1 MQVRKSLDRLRQTI
15 VRWTKMQ
22 LPRIRSLSKT
32 STMRLFHNSIPKL
45 KEHSTKLQM
54 ATKKMW
60 VKLTTWMRESYTA
73 VRQPEFRD
81 KVKNL
86 IPLFRKNLI
95 EAINRGYNQTRNLSI
110 QIAKY
115 GLEFREWIR
124 NLPIREG
131 IEWVRSYRLRL
142 LSAVSAIGVASVL
155 TVGANQYVN
164 INTFDVYHVM
174 VDGVEMGVVSDPQL
188 IEDIKLSKYSDLEKQ
203 YPDLT
208 MVLDA
213 FAISFRHEKAF
224 KAQANDAA
232 VLEKMN
238 SVLKAHPVGL
248 QLKVDGKVIGILKNK
263 DVAQQVL
270 DQIKAD
276 YTPVKAKEGSSK
288 SGLMAVPKQLEV
300 GESRLDKVDFVQTV
314 NLDYIQISPEQ
325 LSKPEDVLKKL
336 RTGDVTPTKYTVE
349 KGDCVGCIAKK
360 FELPRQL
367 IYKNNPWI
375 VDDVIKVG
383 QVLDLTVLKP
393 TLSVRTIETIMEN
406 QEIQFE
412 TEYVKDDNLR
422 AGVIQV
428 VTPGKNGLKKVTIQV
443 TKVNGFMESEQ
454 MLGEEL
460 ITEPVKALAKKG
472 TKIILGEGTGK
483 FAWPVVSP
491 SISSGFGQR
500 WGQLHKGIDIT
511 SGNRSILT
519 ADTGKIS
526 YVGYKSDYGNHIIV
540 DHLNGYRTLYG
551 HLSSIGVKVGQIVE
565 KGERIGVMGSTGE
578 STGIHL
584 HFEILVN
591 GISENP
597 LKYLNR

>member
-1 MQVRKSLDRLRQTI
+1 MQVRKSLDRLRQK
-15 VRWTKMQ
+15 VARWTKMQ
-22 LPRIRSLSKT
+22 LPRIRSLSKA
-32 STMRLFHNSIPKL
+32 STMRLFQNDIPRLIKHTTRL
-45 KEHSTKLQM
+45 RM

-60 VKLTTWMRESYTA
+60 GKLTAWMRETFIS

-81 KVKNL
+81 KVKSIVPML
-86 IPLFRKNLI
+86 RKNSLV
-95 EAINRGYNQTRNLSI
+95 AIDVSYNKIRYIGS
-110 QIAKY
+110 QIVKFVH
-115 GLEFREWIR
+115 GFMVWIR
-124 NLPIREG
+124 NLPVREG

-164 INTFDVYHVM
+164 INTFDIYHVM

-188 IEDIKLSKYSDLEKQ
+188 IEDIKLSKYSELEKQ

-208 MVLDA
+208 MVLNA
-213 FAISFRHEKAF
+213 FAVTFRHEKAF
-224 KAQANDAA
+224 KAQADDAA

-238 SVLKAHPVGL
+238 SVLKAHPVGV

-270 DQIKAD
+270 NQIKDD
-276 YTPVKAKEGSSK
+276 YTPVKAKESSSK
-288 SGLMAVPKQLEV
+288 TSLMAITKQLEV
-300 GESRLDKVDFVQTV
+300 GESRLEKVDFVQTV
-314 NLDYIQISPEQ
+314 SLDYIQINPEQ
-325 LSKPEDVLKKL
+325 LSKPEDVLNKL

-383 QVLDLTVLKP
+383 QVIDLTVLKP
-393 TLSVRTIETIMEN
+393 TLSVRTVETIMEN
-406 QEIQFE
+406 QEIQFD

-422 AGVIQV
+422 AGVVQV

-483 FAWPVVSP
+483 FSWPVVSP
-491 SISSGFGQR
+491 SISSVYGQR

-540 DHLNGYRTLYG
+540 DHLNGYRSLYG

-584 HFEILVN
+584 HFEIIVN

>member
-1 MQVRKSLDRLRQTI
+1 MQVRKSLDRLRQK
-15 VRWTKMQ
+15 VARWTKMQ
-22 LPRIRSLSKT
+22 LPRIRSLSKA
-32 STMRLFHNSIPKL
+32 STMRLFHNGIPRLIK
-45 KEHSTKLQM
+45 HTTRFRV

-60 VKLTTWMRESYTA
+60 GKLSAWVRETFIS

-81 KVKNL
+81 KVKKIVPMLRENSL
-86 IPLFRKNLI
+86 V
-95 EAINRGYNQTRNLSI
+95 AIDVTYKHI
-110 QIAKY
+110 QNTGSKMAKY
-115 GLEFREWIR
+115 GLGFMGWIR
-124 NLPIREG
+124 NLPVREG

-164 INTFDVYHVM
+164 INTFDIYHVM

-203 YPDLT
+203 YPDLI

-213 FAISFRHEKAF
+213 FSITFRHEKAF
-224 KAQANDAA
+224 KAQADDVA

-263 DVAQQVL
+263 DVTQQVL

-276 YTPVKAKEGSSK
+276 YIPAKSK
-288 SGLMAVPKQLEV
+288 DTTINTGLMAVAKQLEV

-314 NLDYIQISPEQ
+314 NLDFVEINPDQ

-406 QEIQFE
+406 QEVQYD

-422 AGVIQV
+422 AGVVQV

-443 TKVNGFMESEQ
+443 TKVNGLMESEQ
-454 MLGEEL
+454 MLGEEM
-460 ITEPVKALAKKG
+460 ITEPIKALAKKG

-483 FAWPVVSP
+483 FSWPVVSP

-500 WGQLHKGIDIT
+500 WGEFHKGIDIT
-511 SGNRSILT
+511 SGNRSILV

-526 YVGYKSDYGNHIIV
+526 YTGFKSDYGNHIIV
-540 DHLNGYRTLYG
+540 DHLNGYRTLYA

-565 KGERIGVMGSTGE
+565 KGEKIGVMGSTGD

-591 GISENP
+591 GAPENP